1 MNKET
6 VVFKGSYNKL
16 TVHLDEKEE
25 FKEILNELKK
35 KLKKSKK
42 FFSGT
47 KLNVGFKGRTLSEHE
62 RQCILDL
69 FKSITGDDFILN
81 FEVKEEQG
89 VKDDIFKDIEI
100 GITRFKRGTVRSGQ
114 QILSEGNLVVIGD
127 VNPGAELVAAGNVIV
142 MGVLRGIV
150 HAGCDGNRDAIIS
163 ALGMHPTQLRIA
175 DIITRSPDGEASNVK
190 LIPEIAFIKE
200 GRIYIEELRKG

>member
-6 VVFKGSYNKL
+6 VIFKGSYNKL
-16 TVHLDEKEE
+16 TVHLDEKGE
-25 FKEILNELKK
+25 FKEILNKLKK

-42 FFSGT
+42 FFSGA
-47 KLNVGFKGRTLSEHE
+47 KLNVGFKGRTLNEYE

-69 FKSITGDDFILN
+69 FNSITGDDFILN
-81 FEVKEEQG
+81 FEVKEEQK
-89 VKDDIFKDIEI
+89 VKDDIFKGIEK
-100 GITRFKRGTVRSGQ
+100 GITRFKKGTVRSGQ
-114 QILSEGNLVVIGD
+114 QIISEGNLVVIGD

-150 HAGCDGNRDAIIS
+150 HAGCDGNKDAIIS
-163 ALGMHPTQLRIA
+163 ALSMHPTQLRIA
-175 DIITRSPDGEASNVK
+175 DIITRSPDGEESNTRLV
-190 LIPEIAFIKE
+190 PEIAFIKE